1 MGILPM
7 KMKKRRLT
15 FGTLFFLAGWIF
27 TGYAAASGDRNSQPV
42 DYEAGFYYTVQ
53 KGDTLWDLSQR
64 FVDSPWQWPEMW
76 RENKQLPNPHW
87 IYPGERIRLFRKTD
101 QYLNEL
107 PPPIQAPVD
116 AAVERP
122 VDLPPLTVDFVYAN
136 FDRVGFIRKEPLQPS
151 GVIFKSSDDKKLVS
165 VGDLVYVQHPA
176 NSGKEH
182 AFNPGSRYTV
192 YTTLK
197 PNKDNKAQRTYGT
210 QYYLLGTVEI
220 VKNHAEYAI
229 AKVTDSFRPIR
240 VGDMIM
246 PYGARPA
253 SIPVVDSTPGIRGQI
268 ISAEEQTHMM
278 ADLFVAFI
286 DKGSDDRILPGQ
298 VYTVIQE
305 NRAAGKQKAI
315 ALEPTSIGSVLV
327 LHTEKN
333 TSTVIVTQSNRAIA
347 PGQPFHTP

>member
-1 MGILPM
+1 M
-7 KMKKRRLT
+7 KMKKRLLT
-15 FGTLFFLAGWIF
+15 FGTLFFLAGWLL
-27 TGYAAASGDRNSQPV
+27 TGYAAASGDQNSQPV

-76 RENKQLPNPHW
+76 RENKQLTNPHW

-116 AAVERP
+116 AAAERP
-122 VDLPPLTVDFVYAN
+122 VDLPPLAVDFVYAN
-136 FDRVGFIRKEPLQPS
+136 FDRVGFIRKQPLQPS
-151 GVIFKSSDDKKLVS
+151 GVIFKSSDDKRLVS
-165 VGDLVYVQHPA
+165 TGDLVYVQHPA
-176 NSGKEH
+176 SGKNH
-182 AFNPGSRYTV
+182 QFNPGSRFTV

-197 PNKDNKAQRTYGT
+197 PNKDNKAQRTHGT

-220 VKNHAEYAI
+220 VKNHAEYAL
-229 AKVTDSFRPIR
+229 AKVTESYRAIR

-246 PYGARPA
+246 PYQARPA
-253 SIPVVDSTPGIRGQI
+253 SVPIVDSTPGIRGQI
-268 ISAEEQTHMM
+268 ISAEEQTEMM

-286 DKGSDDRILPGQ
+286 DKGSDDRIVPGQ
-298 VYTVIQE
+298 VYTVVQP
-305 NRAAGKQKAI
+305 NTAKGRQQSI
-315 ALEPTSIGSVLV
+315 ALEPTDIGSVLV

-333 TSTVIVTQSNRAIA
+333 TSTVIVMQSNRAIVA
-347 PGQPFHTP
+347 GQPIHSP